1 MKQYREQAILAGLLV
16 VFAIATR
23 VIFNYLHV
31 YNFNAVMAAGLFAG
45 AYLGSR
51 RIGLVIPFLAML
63 ATDAILGFYDWKLMA
78 VVYGSLAV
86 AVLLGKFYAKDA
98 TLLRWIVSVL
108 GGSLTFFVATNLA
121 VWIFGDGSFYPHT
134 LAGLETC
141 FAMAV
146 PFYRNTMLGDLTW
159 STVLFGSYQL
169 VSMKLPKP
177 ATVGA

>member
-23 VIFNYLHV
+23 IIFNMTHV
-31 YNFNAVMAAGLFAG
+31 YNFNAMMAAGLFAG

-51 RIGLVIPFLAML
+51 RIGLIIPFIAML
-63 ATDAILGFYDWKLMA
+63 VTDAVIGFYDWKLMA

-86 AVLLGKFYAKDA
+86 AVLLGRFYAKDA
-98 TLLRWIVSVL
+98 TLLRWIGSVL

-134 LAGLETC
+134 LAGLGQC
-141 FAMAV
+141 FTMAI
-146 PFYRNTMLGDLTW
+146 PFYRNTLLGDLTW
-159 STVLFGSYQL
+159 SAVLFGGYELLKLS
-169 VSMKLPKP
+169 LPKP
-177 ATVGA
+177 VPVRA

>member
-1 MKQYREQAILAGLLV
+1 MKQYQEQAIVAGLLV

-51 RIGLVIPFLAML
+51 RIGLVIPFLAL
-63 ATDAILGFYDWKLMA
+63 ALTDAVIGFYDWKLMA
-78 VVYGSLAV
+78 VVYGSFAV
-86 AVLLGKFYAKDA
+86 AVLLGKFYAEDA

-108 GGSLTFFVATNLA
+108 GGSLMFFVATNFA
-121 VWIFGDGSFYPHT
+121 VWVFGDGSFYPHT
-134 LAGLETC
+134 LAGLSQC
-141 FAMAV
+141 FTMGL

-159 STVLFGSYQL
+159 STVLFGSYMI
-169 VSMKLPKP
+169 VSSKLPKRI
-177 ATVGA
+177 AVAA